1 MKAISPLLSEVLLIL
16 IVVSIASI
24 FSLWMVN
31 YSKTQTFLIENQSSK
46 KVECSNANL
55 AVYKPYFCNNYLS
68 FYLRNTGLVKL
79 KGISVVVIYPNGDI
93 QQKGICSSNDSF
105 FLCEKSNITVYPS
118 EEIFLNFSTSTFSK
132 VKVFS
137 LECPTVYDILLYS
150 ETSTC

>member
-55 AVYKPYFCNNYLS
+55 AIYEPYFCNNYLS
-68 FYLRNTGLVKL
+68 FHLRNTGLVKL
-79 KGISVVVIYPNGDI
+79 EGISILVIYPNEDI
-93 QQKGICSSNDSF
+93 WQKEICSSNGSF
-105 FLCEKSNITVYPS
+105 FLCGKSNVTIYPS
-118 EEIFLNFSTSTFSK
+118 EEIFLNFSTPAFSK
-132 VKVFS
+132 VKIFS
-137 LECPTVYDILLYS
+137 LECPSVYDVLLSS